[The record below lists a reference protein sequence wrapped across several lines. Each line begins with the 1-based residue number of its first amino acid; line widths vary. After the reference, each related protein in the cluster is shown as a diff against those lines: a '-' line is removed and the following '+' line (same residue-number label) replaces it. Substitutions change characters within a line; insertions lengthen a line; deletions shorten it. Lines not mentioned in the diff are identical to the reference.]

1 MLKKRENNSTGEFD
15 TEAGRDRRRAL
26 DKKYKQSRSF
36 LNLKVLIEQELPDY
50 QGDINFN
57 NHSYL
62 TE

>member
-1 MLKKRENNSTGEFD
+1 MFKKRENNSTGEVD

-26 DKKYKQSRSF
+26 DKKYKQSLSF
-36 LNLKVLIEQELPDY
+36 MNFKVLIRRELPDY

-57 NHSYL
+57 NYSYL